1 MTDDQV
7 DRIVEH
13 ICQHLHVA
21 IQLKGSPS
29 DVHPPNLKDLAFDR
43 ARVRTV
49 LLTGLHW
56 AGVTVADH
64 ALTDTEPPWS

>member
-7 DRIVEH
+7 NRIVEH

-21 IQLKGSPS
+21 IQLKGPQSE
-29 DVHPPNLKDLAFDR
+29 VHPPNLKDLAFDR
-43 ARVRTV
+43 ARVRSV

-56 AGVTVADH
+56 AGVTVANYDP
-64 ALTDTEPPWS
+64 TETEPPWS

>member
-7 DRIVEH
+7 NRIVAH

-21 IQLKGSPS
+21 IQLKGPQS
-29 DVHPPNLKDLAFDR
+29 DVHPPNLKDLAFDG
-43 ARVRTV
+43 ARVKTV
-49 LLTGLHW
+49 LLSGLHS
-56 AGVTVADH
+56 AGVAVADY